1 MRMSSRPNSP
11 KSRSPLVIRQ
21 RRVPPS
27 NESSESIGTSAK
39 RPSPTASTRWYM
51 KSLSPTTAVFDG
63 GSMVTSGA
71 SAPSGQ

>member
-1 MRMSSRPNSP
+1 MSSRSNSPNSRVP
-11 KSRSPLVIRQ
+11 FVIRQ
-21 RRVPPS
+21 RRAPLS
-27 NESSESIGTSAK
+27 KESSESIGTSAK

-63 GSMVTSGA
+63 GSIVTAGA